1 VGGPHAALA
10 ERRISAL
17 GLIRSDELAPL
28 IDVRLE
34 VEDDLET
41 VRSAA
46 LLLVAENKKLA
57 QENLKLTRELLE
69 LKGGGPEQ
77 LMLKLGELEEKL
89 AARNRALFG
98 KSSEKR
104 KRGGSKNNDGD
115 TEPQSGHG
123 PKEQPKLR
131 QVELDVGFDATD
143 EAKKTAETVCDHCQ
157 KPVAPWDGQFEE
169 SEEIDVISREF
180 VVKKIRRQKARCEC
194 CRTIVTAPA
203 PLKLV
208 PGARYSIAFAT
219 MIVVSKYLDH
229 LPLERQVKMMA
240 RDGLDVESQTLWD
253 YVWAVAQLLK
263 PAHARLLEYVLAKP
277 VIGADETWWRLMG
290 ADKKKD
296 GGEGDKWWLWSA
308 CADDA
313 VCYRLEDSRSAAAG
327 KKLLLDFNGTV
338 MCDGYGVYSSL
349 AERGGRFRLAHC
361 WSHVRRKFLEI
372 EPFFE
377 TEAKQVIELI
387 NELYAIEAL
396 CPTGPPGDE
405 LREKLRAERSRPI
418 VKKIEAW
425 ALSVQSLPQSG
436 LRKAI
441 EYMGGL
447 WKGLTVF
454 LDDPRVPLHNNATER
469 ALRGPVVGR
478 KNHFGSRSRRGTEA
492 AAILYSLVESAKLAG
507 VDPDA
512 YLQAAIVAALGDGQV
527 PLPHE
532 IVGAQA

>member
-1 VGGPHAALA
+1 V
-10 ERRISAL
+10 
-17 GLIRSDELAPL
+17 IRFHEL
-28 IDVRLE
+28 VRLISVRLN
-34 VEDDLET
+34 VEKDLET
-41 VRSAA
+41 VRRAA
-46 LLLVAENKKLA
+46 LLLESENKKLVR
-57 QENLKLTRELLE
+57 ENLKLARQLLE

-77 LMLKLGELEEKL
+77 LALKLADLQEQL

-98 KSSEKR
+98 KSSEKTGKHESNAGR
-104 KRGGSKNNDGD
+104 PKN
-115 TEPQSGHG
+115 EPQRGHG
-123 PKEQPKLR
+123 PKAQPNLR
-131 QVELDVGFDATD
+131 QVELAVDFDATT
-143 EAKKTAETVCDHCQ
+143 EGKKTAETICGHCN
-157 KPVAPWDGQFEE
+157 KPVAPWLGQFEE
-169 SEEIDVISREF
+169 SEEVDVVSREF

-203 PLKLV
+203 PPKLF
-208 PGARYSIAFAT
+208 PGARYSIAFAA
-219 MIVVSKYLDH
+219 MVVVSKYLDH

-240 RDGLDVESQTLWD
+240 RDGLDTNSQTLWD
-253 YVWAVAQLLK
+253 YVWAVAQQLK
-263 PAHARLLEYVLAKP
+263 PTHQRLLEYVLGKP

-290 ADKKKD
+290 AEKKAD

-313 VCYRLEDSRSAAAG
+313 VCYKLEDSRSAAAG
-327 KKLLLDFNGTV
+327 KKLLLDYDGIV
-338 MCDGYGVYSSL
+338 MCDGYGVYASL
-349 AERGGRFRLAHC
+349 AKRGGRFRLAHC

-372 EPFFE
+372 QPFFE
-377 TEAKQVIELI
+377 SETKRVLELI

-405 LREKLRAERSRPI
+405 FRAKLRAERSRPV

-425 ALSVQSLPQSG
+425 ALDVLALPESG

-469 ALRGPVVGR
+469 ALRGPVIGR

-492 AAILYSLVESAKLAG
+492 AAILYSLAESAKLAG
-507 VDPDA
+507 VDPSA
-512 YLQAAIVAALGDGQV
+512 YLRHAVVAALRGETP

-532 IVGAQA
+532 TLGALA

>member
-1 VGGPHAALA
+1 M
-10 ERRISAL
+10 
-17 GLIRSDELAPL
+17 IRSDELAPL
-28 IDVRLE
+28 INVQLD

-46 LLLVAENKKLA
+46 LLLVAENKKLVKK
-57 QENLKLTRELLE
+57 NLELSRELLE

-77 LMLKLGELEEKL
+77 LKLKLGELEEQL

-104 KRGGSKNNDGD
+104 KRDGD
-115 TEPQSGHG
+115 KGGDDQTEQQSGHG
-123 PKEQPKLR
+123 PKDQPKLR

-143 EAKKTAETVCDHCQ
+143 EGKKTAATVCEHCN

-169 SEEIDVISREF
+169 SEEVDVITREF

-203 PLKLV
+203 PLKLF
-208 PGARYSIAFAT
+208 PGARYSIAFAA
-219 MIVVSKYLDH
+219 MVVVSKYLDH

-263 PAHARLLEYVLAKP
+263 PAHERLLNYVLAKP

-290 ADKKKD
+290 AENKKD

-313 VCYRLEDSRSAAAG
+313 VCYRLEDSRSVAAG
-327 KKLLLDFNGTV
+327 KKLLLDFRGTV

-349 AERGGRFRLAHC
+349 AKQGLRFKLAHC

-372 EPFFE
+372 EQFFE
-377 TEAKQVIELI
+377 TEAKQVLELI
-387 NELYAIEAL
+387 GELYAIEAL
-396 CPTGPPGDE
+396 CQTGPPGDE
-405 LREKLRAERSRPI
+405 LRAKLRTERSRAV

-425 ALSVQSLPQSG
+425 ALSVQTLPQSG

-469 ALRGPVVGR
+469 ALRGPVIGR

-507 VDPDA
+507 VDPSA
-512 YLQAAIVAALGDGQV
+512 YLRHAVVATLRGEPA

>member
-1 VGGPHAALA
+1 
-10 ERRISAL
+10 
-17 GLIRSDELAPL
+17 LIRFGRPKALL
-28 IDVRLE
+28 NVQLE
-34 VEDDLET
+34 VEKDLET
-41 VRSAA
+41 VRRAA
-46 LLLVAENKKLA
+46 LLLQEENKKLA
-57 QENLKLTRELLE
+57 KKNLELMREILA

-77 LMLKLGELEEKL
+77 LQLKLGELEEQL
-89 AARNRALFG
+89 AARNHALFG

-104 KRGGSKNNDGD
+104 PHGGKNDD
-115 TEPQSGHG
+115 ADREPQSGHG

-131 QVELDVGFDATD
+131 EIASAVNLDTTEEG
-143 EAKKTAETVCDHCQ
+143 KKTAETVCEHCQ
-157 KPVAPWDGQFEE
+157 KPVAVWPEQFEE

-194 CRTIVTAPA
+194 CRTIVTAPS
-203 PLKLV
+203 PLKLF
-208 PGARYSIAFAT
+208 PGARYSIAFAA
-219 MIVVSKYLDH
+219 MVIVSKYLDH
-229 LPLERQVKMMA
+229 LPLERQVKMMS

-253 YVWAVAQLLK
+253 YVWAVAQLLR
-263 PAHARLLEYVLAKP
+263 PAHQRLLEYVLAKP

-290 ADKKKD
+290 AEKKKD
-296 GGEGDKWWLWSA
+296 GGEGAKWWLWSA

-313 VCYRLEDSRSAAAG
+313 VYYRLEDSRSAAAG
-327 KKLLLDFNGTV
+327 RKLLLDFGGTV
-338 MCDGYGVYSSL
+338 MCDGYTVYNAL

-372 EPFFE
+372 QPFFE
-377 TEAKQVIELI
+377 AETKPVLELI
-387 NELYAIEAL
+387 GELYAIEAL

-405 LREKLRAERSRPI
+405 QRAKLRAERSRPVI
-418 VKKIEAW
+418 KKIEAW
-425 ALSVQSLPQSG
+425 ALSTQTLPQSG

-454 LDDPRVPLHNNATER
+454 LDDARVPLHNNAAER

-507 VDPDA
+507 VDPAA
-512 YLQAAIVAALGDGQV
+512 YLRQAVVAALRSELV

-532 IVGAQA
+532 TTGAQA